1 MVDGRDPA
9 SFRDPSG
16 FVFRQDG
23 RLFRQVNPSYGE
35 DYALLMKSGLYP
47 ELVEKGLLLAHREVD
62 LPAAGDA
69 FKIIEPDRVEL
80 ISYPY
85 EWCFSQLKDAA
96 MATLAIQKL
105 ALEHEM
111 TLKDASAYNIQFHQ
125 GRPVLIDTLSFERYQ
140 EGKPWIAYGL
150 FCQHFLAPLALVSYR
165 DSRLGRLLR
174 SNIDG
179 IPLDLTSSLLPSR
192 TRARLPLLMHLHL
205 HARSQSRY
213 ADRPVDAAKAA
224 KVSKQSQFAL
234 VDSLETG
241 VEKLRWK
248 PGKTEWS
255 DYYDETNYAATAEK
269 DKREIVES
277 FIESVAPAT
286 VWDLGANV
294 GPYSRLASGKGIFTA
309 AFDIDPAAVDA
320 NYRRV
325 RSDGET
331 HLLPLVLDLT
341 NPSPALGWA
350 HAERSSL
357 ADRGPVDLVMAL
369 ALVHHLAISNNV
381 PLEQVAEFLS
391 TLGRQLVIEFV
402 PKGDSQVQRLLAMR
416 QDIFPQYTREGFE
429 AAFARHFQIEQ
440 REEVRDASRIL
451 YLMRRLR

>member
-1 MVDGRDPA
+1 MADGRDPA

-16 FVFRQDG
+16 FVFRRDG

-35 DYALLMKSGLYP
+35 DYDQLMKSGLYA
-47 ELVEKGLLLAHREVD
+47 ELVEKDLLLAHAEVE
-62 LPAAGDA
+62 LPNASDA

-105 ALEHEM
+105 ALQHEM

-125 GRPVLIDTLSFERYQ
+125 GRPILIDTLSFERYR
-140 EGKPWIAYGL
+140 EGEPWIAYGQ

-165 DSRLGRLLR
+165 DSRLARLLR
-174 SNIDG
+174 TNIDG
-179 IPLDLTSSLLPSR
+179 IPLDLASSLLPNR
-192 TRARLPLLMHLHL
+192 TRIHLPLLMHLHL

-213 ADRPVDAAKAA
+213 ADRPVDAGKAA
-224 KVSKQSQFAL
+224 GMSKQNLLAL

-255 DYYDETNYAATAEK
+255 DYYDDTNYVATAEK
-269 DKREIVES
+269 HKREVVEG
-277 FIESVAPAT
+277 FIGSVAPAT

-294 GPYSRLASGKGIFTA
+294 GPYSRLASEKGIFTA

-402 PKGDSQVQRLLAMR
+402 PKSDSQVQRLLAMR
-416 QDIFPQYTREGFE
+416 QDIFPQYTPEGFE